1 MHYCRAVGNLR
12 FRRSSFRFPLIVY
25 QKNGM
30 LSSFIRTPEDIR
42 RNMNIPSNQ
51 DTIAAIATARGESA
65 IAIVRLS
72 GPEAY
77 PIADRTFA
85 CRPPKLSQRPPR
97 TFVLGRLF
105 ERGAEGGGLRDTA
118 AIDEAI
124 ALLFR
129 APHSFTRQ
137 DVIEFQCHG
146 GEIAAQRVY
155 RTLLAEG
162 ARPAEPGEFTR
173 RAFLSGRL
181 DLIRAEAVIDLI
193 KAQTIRAAKTAA
205 EQLSGSLSISVE
217 DIYNNIMTGLAEI
230 EARLDFPDDEMP
242 PLEDEHWQPSLAS
255 AADATAALLST
266 WDQGRLL
273 RQGAVVVI
281 AGCVNAGKSTLL
293 NALLGQ
299 DRAIVSSQPGTTR
312 DSIEEGFQLHGIP
325 IRLVD
330 TAGYRQTACS
340 IEKSGMER
348 SDSLRRT
355 ADALL
360 YVIDASEPLQDLDLC
375 NLEEAPPDR
384 TILVFNKIDLGIRI
398 QRKNY
403 PGFPAV
409 FTNLGSSGMGAE
421 PVKKILRRV
430 LGGDKE
436 LNSMPLLIGERHRNL
451 LQEVYRAVGESV
463 SLLREDG
470 EEHYVT
476 AAVVLREAL
485 SNLDECLGRSFS
497 TELLDTVFSR
507 FCIGK

>member
-1 MHYCRAVGNLR
+1 
-12 FRRSSFRFPLIVY
+12 
-25 QKNGM
+25 
-30 LSSFIRTPEDIR
+30 
-42 RNMNIPSNQ
+42 MNIPSNQ

-77 PIADRTFA
+77 AIADRVFD
-85 CRPPKLSQRPPR
+85 CRSPKPSQRPPR
-97 TFVLGRLF
+97 TFVLGRIL
-105 ERGAEGGGLRDTA
+105 ECGAVAEAPRDA
-118 AIDEAI
+118 AWIDEAI

-146 GEIAAQRVY
+146 GNMAAQRVY
-155 RTLLAEG
+155 RALLARG

-173 RAFLSGRL
+173 RAFLNGRI

-193 KAQTIRAAKTAA
+193 KAQTIRAARTAT
-205 EQLSGSLSISVE
+205 EQLRGNLSNSIE
-217 DIYNNIMTGLAEI
+217 GIYTDVLHGLAEI

-242 PLEDEHWQPSLAS
+242 PLEEADWRTSLAGAS
-255 AADATAALLST
+255 DATAALLST
-266 WDQGRLL
+266 WDQGRMV

-293 NALLGQ
+293 NTLLGQ

-330 TAGYRQTACS
+330 TAGYRRTACS

-348 SDSLRRT
+348 SDGLRRA

-360 YVIDASEPLQDLDLC
+360 YVIDASEPLRDLDRC
-375 NLEEAPPDR
+375 NLAEAPRGR
-384 TILVFNKIDLGIRI
+384 TILVFNKIDLGIRT
-398 QRKNY
+398 QRINY
-403 PGFPAV
+403 PDFPAV
-409 FTNLGSSGMGAE
+409 FTNLGASGSGAE
-421 PVKKILRRV
+421 TVKKSLCR
-430 LGGDKE
+430 LFGGDTE
-436 LNSMPLLIGERHRNL
+436 LNSAPLLIAERHRIL
-451 LQEVYRAVGESV
+451 LRDAQRAIAESV
-463 SLLREDG
+463 SLLREG
-470 EEHYVT
+470 AEENYVT
-476 AAVVLREAL
+476 AAVTLREAL
-485 SNLDECLGRSFS
+485 SNLDACLGR
-497 TELLDTVFSR
+497 TYDHELLDTVFAK